1 MNSSFDYD
9 RLEKGYHK
17 VDNYIPYPE
26 DQEIYQSKR
35 RKTDKHE
42 IERLALQ
49 LRHLKNNIEEV
60 LNNINLLTN

>member
-9 RLEKGYHK
+9 RLEKGYHM

-26 DQEIYQSKR
+26 DQENYQSKR

-60 LNNINLLTN
+60 LKNINLLTN